1 MKIETKQIRAE
12 LKNNFFFIRNLQEK
26 GGVINGLV
34 NDKKAKKVS
43 DILSKITTETFV
55 EVWQKIITIKGVKV
69 DYASN

>member
-1 MKIETKQIRAE
+1 MKIETTQIRAE

-43 DILSKITTETFV
+43 DILSKITTENFV
-55 EVWQKIITIKGVKV
+55 EVWQKIIAIKGVKV